1 MVRMSNHTES
11 PTLPPPGKIT
21 GTPLG
26 AISPNSTRI
35 SVSPGAFTAGS
46 DASPVPNRTDR
57 FEAPVGNS
65 NSPIGSSWRRH
76 TTSPLTGAPDPP
88 PAPIGRLYPAASSAM
103 INRADTPPYFDHCDD
118 VTTTPCNAETPSTGV
133 PKYEIVPSPF
143 STSTRSGSPRQ
154 TGETNPSKTGT
165 LPDPATMSGF
175 VNWFVTVPSTVV
187 RVDVDSLGVP
197 VHAYWVG
204 SAHRSPRPTTARAP
218 K

>member
-65 NSPIGSSWRRH
+65 NSPIGASWRRH
-76 TTSPLTGAPDPP
+76 TTAPLTGAPNSGTAVNGLSLP
-88 PAPIGRLYPAASSAM
+88 LASTVV
-103 INRADTPPYFDHCDD
+103 INRADTPPDFDHCDD
-118 VTTTPCNAETPSTGV
+118 FTTTP
-133 PKYEIVPSPF
+133 
-143 STSTRSGSPRQ
+143 R
-154 TGETNPSKTGT
+154 
-165 LPDPATMSGF
+165 
-175 VNWFVTVPSTVV
+175 
-187 RVDVDSLGVP
+187 
-197 VHAYWVG
+197 HA
-204 SAHRSPRPTTARAP
+204 
-218 K
+218 